1 MSREYPSRDEQVGHT
16 DDEQSELAER
26 EVVDASAWTDQRA
39 TDESGVVRRPDA
51 EPAPSASMAVL
62 DALADWYGARK
73 LDIHPPLYES
83 IDPESLDRFLASSD
97 GQVEF
102 RHRDATVTVD
112 HQQNVS
118 IASAQGE

>member
-1 MSREYPSRDEQVGHT
+1 MTREYPSGGKQVGHT
-16 DDEQSELAER
+16 DDGQSELVEQG
-26 EVVDASAWTDQRA
+26 VVDASAWTDQRA
-39 TDESGVVRRPDA
+39 IDESGVVQRPDSGT
-51 EPAPSASMAVL
+51 APSASMAVL
-62 DALADWYGARK
+62 GALADWYGTRE
-73 LDIHPPLYES
+73 LDVYPPLYES
-83 IDPESLDRFLASSD
+83 IDPDALDRFLASSD